1 MDDSPPKH
9 CTTESPNKHR
19 QSDGQ
24 PTAIS
29 NNTTQQQNMATI
41 PRSITKIKVW
51 IKHEFNQFVVFSH
64 CSIYRI
70 VTYFILFRRFVIRDW
85 CKFGISPNP
94 THFESELTNGFK
106 PKKNSGVLSHCLR
119 NKFTIYDFSFYLQ
132 WAVLLCKVISL
143 FSVKNVVFI
152 FERILPFFAQKLEK
166 RKSIEFMEKKK
177 NHYNS

>member
-9 CTTESPNKHR
+9 CTSESPYKHR

-24 PTAIS
+24 PTAILR
-29 NNTTQQQNMATI
+29 NTTQPQKMATI

-51 IKHEFNQFVVFSH
+51 IKHEFNQFVVFSY
-64 CSIYRI
+64 CSIYLKL
-70 VTYFILFRRFVIRDW
+70 TSFILFRRFVIWDW

-94 THFESELTNGFK
+94 THFGSELTNGFK
-106 PKKNSGVLSHCLR
+106 PKKNSSVLSHCLR

-143 FSVKNVVFI
+143 FCVKNVVFI
-152 FERILPFFAQKLEK
+152 FERILTFFAPK
-166 RKSIEFMEKKK
+166 IGEKKIDWI
-177 NHYNS
+177 